1 LNAIAQEPWAQEIII
16 GLPGIFN
23 ESSARSSA
31 ASLAALGQ
39 QFGQLQFPSN
49 VKGFY
54 FPIEIDPT
62 WIARPDIGQ
71 LQGAPEILAPL
82 WELLP
87 RPLYVSVYYGSG
99 IDGSAAADWLVSF
112 IPSDV
117 NVLFQDGV
125 GAFDVSIPLALQR
138 FNQLKS
144 KFGKRVE
151 IIAECFRVNPVQPA
165 PEGEYFVPA
174 TAAEITEQMT
184 AYKKLPVWMFDGPS
198 YLTNDIIEQ
207 MSGLYVSRPPINLTA
222 TKAANGDI
230 TLSWSKSSHA
240 SVDVA
245 DYSVTIYDFSGN
257 IVKRSITTAGSS
269 VVYTAGDSFTDFN
282 GDLNFVV
289 FSVKEN
295 TVAGRHSEKSV
306 TFAGAPS
313 MPAAPTALVST
324 RSIANDI
331 YMSWTPTE

>member
-1 LNAIAQEPWAQEIII
+1 
-16 GLPGIFN
+16 
-23 ESSARSSA
+23 
-31 ASLAALGQ
+31 
-39 QFGQLQFPSN
+39 
-49 VKGFY
+49 
-54 FPIEIDPT
+54 
-62 WIARPDIGQ
+62 
-71 LQGAPEILAPL
+71 
-82 WELLP
+82 
-87 RPLYVSVYYGSG
+87 
-99 IDGSAAADWLVSF
+99 
-112 IPSDV
+112 
-117 NVLFQDGV
+117 
-125 GAFDVSIPLALQR
+125 
-138 FNQLKS
+138 
-144 KFGKRVE
+144 
-151 IIAECFRVNPVQPA
+151 
-165 PEGEYFVPA
+165 
-174 TAAEITEQMT
+174 
-184 AYKKLPVWMFDGPS
+184 MFDGPS